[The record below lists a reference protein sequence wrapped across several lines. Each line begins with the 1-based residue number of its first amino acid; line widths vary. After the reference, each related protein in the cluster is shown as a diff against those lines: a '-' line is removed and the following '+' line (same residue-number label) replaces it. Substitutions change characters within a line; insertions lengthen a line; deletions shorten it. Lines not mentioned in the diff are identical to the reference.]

1 MTPLVLSSL
10 LLITAYTAV
19 VSYKSGGIPSS
30 ISVTFYR
37 LKHPYWFCA
46 VMWLTAGLLM
56 PAILEVS
63 TPGTEWIAFLGCAG
77 MLLVGVAPN
86 FREEFEGKVHT
97 AGAIITMLSS
107 QVWVAFHAPLLLTAW
122 ALWLVYT
129 MYSIFGYMDDAQEQR
144 GFTADGDF
152 MEGFY
157 ESKPLFWVE
166 IVSLTTTYITIFFT
180 L

>member
-30 ISVTFYR
+30 ISATFYR

-46 VMWLTAGLLM
+46 VMWLTAVLLM

-97 AGAIITMLSS
+97 AGAILCLAGS
-107 QVWVAFHAPLLLTAW
+107 QLWVAFNCPWVLLLW
-122 ALWLVYT
+122 IGYIIYT
-129 MYSIFGYMDDAQEQR
+129 IIMMSVSVSYSFIS
-144 GFTADGDF
+144 DF
-152 MEGFY
+152 LRT
-157 ESKPLFWVE
+157 KPMFWVE
-166 IVSLTTTYITIFFT
+166 VTALVSTYLTILIV
-180 L
+180 

>member
-30 ISVTFYR
+30 ISATFYR

-86 FREEFEGKVHT
+86 FREEFEGKVHMG
-97 AGAIITMLSS
+97 GAVLCLGGS
-107 QVWVAFHAPLLLTAW
+107 QIWVAFNCPWVLLLW
-122 ALWLVYT
+122 IVYIVYT
-129 MYSIFGYMDDAQEQR
+129 VVMMVRSSTGNIAL
-144 GFTADGDF
+144 DF
-152 MEGFY
+152 LK
-157 ESKPLFWVE
+157 SKPLFWVE
-166 IVSLTTTYITIFFT
+166 NISILNTYITLFIIH
-180 L
+180 

>member
-30 ISVTFYR
+30 ISATFYR

-46 VMWLTAGLLM
+46 VMWLTAVLLM

-63 TPGTEWIAFLGCAG
+63 KPGTEWIAFLGCAG
-77 MLLVGVAPN
+77 MLLVGAAPN
-86 FREEFEGKVHT
+86 FTDDLEGNVHT
-97 AGAIITMLSS
+97 AGAILCLAGS
-107 QVWVAFHAPLLLTAW
+107 QLWVAFNCPWVLLLWIAYV
-122 ALWLVYT
+122 VYT
-129 MYSIFGYMDDAQEQR
+129 VVMMTRRVSGSFISDLLW
-144 GFTADGDF
+144 T
-152 MEGFY
+152 
-157 ESKPLFWVE
+157 KPMFWVE
-166 IVSLTTTYITIFFT
+166 VTALVSTYLTILI

>member
-30 ISVTFYR
+30 ISATFYR

-86 FREEFEGKVHT
+86 FREEFEGKVHMG
-97 AGAIITMLSS
+97 GAVLCLGGS
-107 QVWVAFHAPLLLTAW
+107 QIWVAFNCPRVLLLWIAYV
-122 ALWLVYT
+122 VYT
-129 MYSIFGYMDDAQEQR
+129 VVMMTRRVSGSFIS
-144 GFTADGDF
+144 DF
-152 MEGFY
+152 LRT
-157 ESKPLFWVE
+157 KPMFWVE
-166 IVSLTTTYITIFFT
+166 VTALVSTYLTILII
-180 L
+180 

>member
-30 ISVTFYR
+30 ISATFYR

-46 VMWLTAGLLM
+46 VMWLTAVLLM

-77 MLLVGVAPN
+77 MLLVGAAPN
-86 FREEFEGKVHT
+86 FREEFEGKVHMG
-97 AGAIITMLSS
+97 GAVLCLGGS
-107 QVWVAFHAPLLLTAW
+107 QIWVAFNCPWVLLLW
-122 ALWLVYT
+122 IGYIIYT
-129 MYSIFGYMDDAQEQR
+129 IIMMSVSVSYNFIS
-144 GFTADGDF
+144 DF
-152 MEGFY
+152 LRT
-157 ESKPLFWVE
+157 KPMFWVE
-166 IVSLTTTYITIFFT
+166 VTALVSTYLTILII
-180 L
+180 

>member
-1 MTPLVLSSL
+1 MTTTLTLSSL

-107 QVWVAFHAPLLLTAW
+107 QVWVAFNCPWMLLLWIAYV
-122 ALWLVYT
+122 VYT
-129 MYSIFGYMDDAQEQR
+129 VVMMTRRVPGSFMS
-144 GFTADGDF
+144 DF
-152 MEGFY
+152 LWT
-157 ESKPLFWVE
+157 KPMFWVE
-166 IVSLTTTYITIFFT
+166 VTALMATFMT
-180 L
+180 LFLI